1 MQHVA
6 CSTKKKPKQAKYGI
20 VDMIMRRIQAISV
33 DFPKTYVGRLAVD
46 ALENPKVPSRFFD
59 VLLRMHDDG
68 LFGTNG
74 DRNSFFALVVG
85 LASVSA
91 AFCLTGVRAFC
102 EVA

>member
-6 CSTKKKPKQAKYGI
+6 CSTQKKAGAYQIRDYGYDNETNSSNFRWI
-20 VDMIMRRIQAISV
+20 FQ
-33 DFPKTYVGRLAVD
+33 TYVGRLAVD
-46 ALENPKVPSRFFD
+46 ALENPKVPSRFFE

-74 DRNSFFALVVG
+74 DRNSFFADVVVLV
-85 LASVSA
+85 SISA

-102 EVA
+102 GVA